1 MVSPKM
7 IYVPGDL
14 SPLEGAVGIQ
24 PQGDDLP
31 RTAAP
36 PSIGECTIPS
46 HGWFMT
52 LLYPTLFEKPAI
64 FRMLWRHVL
73 VRSKR
78 QTLASSCSWP
88 LAMFRAPEE
97 IRERSLMLHFGCFR
111 SNNVWRRESTIPKW
125 SKVATL
131 LSPIAVVAIFPTR
144 LLQGLGWKAG
154 ENGE

>member
-7 IYVPGDL
+7 IYVPGNL

-73 VRSKR
+73 GRSKR

-88 LAMFRAPEE
+88 LA
-97 IRERSLMLHFGCFR
+97 SLGHQKKSENAVSCYTLGVSSRTTFDAENQQFR
-111 SNNVWRRESTIPKW
+111 SDQKW
-125 SKVATL
+125 Q
-131 LSPIAVVAIFPTR
+131 PC
-144 LLQGLGWKAG
+144 
-154 ENGE
+154 